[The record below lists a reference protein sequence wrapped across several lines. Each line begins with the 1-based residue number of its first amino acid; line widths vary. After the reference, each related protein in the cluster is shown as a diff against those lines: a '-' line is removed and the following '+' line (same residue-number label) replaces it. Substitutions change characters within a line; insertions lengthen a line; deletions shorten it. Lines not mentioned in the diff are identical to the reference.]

1 MRFVAFLL
9 LSAPAWFFATSAWG
23 SELGGESP
31 CIAAAAQAETERGVP
46 PGLLAA
52 IGRIESGRWNP
63 VSRRTEPWPWAVNA
77 AGSGRYHPSQDQAI
91 EDVRREQSFGTRSI
105 DVGCFQVSLLHHPG
119 AFVSLDEAFDPLANA
134 RYAARF
140 LQTLW
145 TNSGSWE
152 VAVGQYHSATPGLG
166 EPYRQQV
173 LASWNNGGQGRTH
186 SAPMMAAPVQTVMA
200 SMSPGSRRTEPARAA
215 PSADPHVILVRA
227 TGTSIRV
234 DRGLAATD
242 PHVINVG
249 QFLTRRRT

>member
-1 MRFVAFLL
+1 MKFVVALV
-9 LSAPAWFFATSAWG
+9 LSAPTWLFAVPAQSNG
-23 SELGGESP
+23 LSGESP
-31 CIAAAAQAETERGVP
+31 CIAAAVQAETERGVP

-52 IGRIESGRWNP
+52 IGRIESGRWNAA
-63 VSRRTEPWPWAVNA
+63 SRRTEPWPWAVNA
-77 AGSGRYHPSQDQAI
+77 AGAGRYHPSQDQAI
-91 EDVRREQSFGTRSI
+91 DDVRREQSFGTRSI
-105 DVGCFQVSLLHHPG
+105 DVGCFQISLLHHPN
-119 AFVSLDEAFDPLANA
+119 AFASLSEAFDPLANA

-173 LASWNNGGQGRTH
+173 LASWDNGGQGR
-186 SAPMMAAPVQTVMA
+186 APAA
-200 SMSPGSRRTEPARAA
+200 SMAVPVRALVASTPSGSRRTEPARAA
-215 PSADPHVILVRA
+215 TTGDPHVILVRA
-227 TGTSIRV
+227 TGTSVRV
-234 DRGLAATD
+234 DHGLVAAD